1 MRQAALGAH
10 GAVADGSEDAFDGVG
25 RPDMPPVLGRE
36 VVEGQQGVAVL
47 CQAGDGLGVFCVV
60 LGGESIHRPLGLG
73 AAIRHPDIMQ
83 GSFGGRL
90 SRLRQLVQ
98 DIGCLVDPTALAA
111 GVGKDLLQR
120 LPEAQSAIADG
131 ELGTNREPAPAQA
144 CQQLTPA
151 LGALAHP
158 RLEAHEFLAS
168 FRRGADE
175 DQNALLLVLQ
185 PTLEIDAIGPHV
197 DVASGRQVAPAPAL
211 VLGLPLRLHAA
222 DHLRRQAR
230 GVLAEQRLQRLLE
243 VPAGHATKVERR
255 QNRIQRPRPPR
266 ETGQNGRRETDAR
279 SSDTGTVPDLRA
291 PHRHRTNASQDR
303 PFRPVAMTHQAPAAV
318 FGLQIFMR
326 RQHGG
331 NLRFNGL
338 CQELAS
344 SGAEYFAQ
352 RIGRHP
358 WMVQRDNTIFRHGVS
373 LLAWRPGGFVTP
385 HDTPPPSLSP
395 SPTLGHSSC
404 RISPR
409 NWRNARRA

>member
-1 MRQAALGAH
+1 M
-10 GAVADGSEDAFDGVG
+10 
-25 RPDMPPVLGRE
+25 
-36 VVEGQQGVAVL
+36 
-47 CQAGDGLGVFCVV
+47 
-60 LGGESIHRPLGLG
+60 
-73 AAIRHPDIMQ
+73 
-83 GSFGGRL
+83 
-90 SRLRQLVQ
+90 
-98 DIGCLVDPTALAA
+98 
-111 GVGKDLLQR
+111 
-120 LPEAQSAIADG
+120 
-131 ELGTNREPAPAQA
+131 
-144 CQQLTPA
+144 
-151 LGALAHP
+151 
-158 RLEAHEFLAS
+158 
-168 FRRGADE
+168 
-175 DQNALLLVLQ
+175 LLVLQ

-211 VLGLPLRLHAA
+211 VLGLPLRLQAA

-266 ETGQNGRRETDAR
+266 ETGQNGRRETDAL
-279 SSDTGTVPDLRA
+279 SSDAGTVPDLRA

-318 FGLQIFMR
+318 FGLQMFMR

-344 SGAEYFAQ
+344 SGAEYFGQ

-373 LLAWRPGGFVTP
+373 LLA
-385 HDTPPPSLSP
+385 
-395 SPTLGHSSC
+395 
-404 RISPR
+404 
-409 NWRNARRA
+409 

>member
-1 MRQAALGAH
+1 M
-10 GAVADGSEDAFDGVG
+10 
-25 RPDMPPVLGRE
+25 
-36 VVEGQQGVAVL
+36 
-47 CQAGDGLGVFCVV
+47 
-60 LGGESIHRPLGLG
+60 
-73 AAIRHPDIMQ
+73 
-83 GSFGGRL
+83 
-90 SRLRQLVQ
+90 
-98 DIGCLVDPTALAA
+98 DPAALAA

-168 FRRGADE
+168 LRRGADE

-211 VLGLPLRLHAA
+211 VLGLPLRLQAA

-266 ETGQNGRRETDAR
+266 ETGQNGRRETEAL
-279 SSDTGTVPDLRA
+279 SSDAATVPDLRA

-318 FGLQIFMR
+318 FGLQMFMR

-344 SGAEYFAQ
+344 AGAEYFGQ

-395 SPTLGHSSC
+395 SPTLGHSSGVGALD
-404 RISPR
+404 RSQWPR
-409 NWRNARRA
+409 TDLEIIMVRSCLFVSQAVARDMIAAGREKEVKEIQQAIDTVAPPLPENL